1 MEKDNKN
8 PDLVISYHIDYEINE
23 SEENRGYSYDIK
35 SFTSCIIDYQS
46 NTVKEKYH
54 WEGNSEESNLKRL
67 FDDFSSFYKEHE
79 DRLIFQKKPFVLNKE
94 VNTIFIKTLIRLG
107 FIKDESDFVFGHD
120 CLDISDI
127 YLMYY
132 FCKSSKVESKD
143 LETMLGDFGIMPQE
157 KDTPFFKAVN
167 SSRLGI
173 QMMKKIGLIFLMSD
187 MGGAKL

>member
-1 MEKDNKN
+1 MEKNNEK
-8 PDLVISYHIDYEINE
+8 PDLVISYHIDYEKSANE
-23 SEENRGYSYDIK
+23 EKWGCTYGIK

-54 WEGNSEESNLKRL
+54 WEMNSEEKDLKKL
-67 FDDFSSFYKEHE
+67 FHDFNSFYKEHE
-79 DRLIFQKKPFVLNKE
+79 KRLIFQKKPFVLNKE
-94 VNTIFIKTLIRLG
+94 VNIIFIKTLIRLG
-107 FIKDESDFVFGHD
+107 LIKDESDFLFGYD

-132 FCKSSKVESKD
+132 FCKSSKIESND

-157 KDTPFFKAVN
+157 KGTPFFEAVN

>member
-1 MEKDNKN
+1 MEKDVQK
-8 PDLVISYHIDYEINE
+8 PDLVISYHVDYESNE
-23 SEENRGYSYDIK
+23 TEGNQGYSYDIK

-54 WEGNSEESNLKRL
+54 WESSGQEQDLKKL
-67 FDDFSSFYKEHE
+67 FEDFSSFYKEHE
-79 DRLIFQKKPFVLNKE
+79 ERLIFQKKPFVLNKE
-94 VNTIFIKTLIRLG
+94 VNTIFVKTLIRLG
-107 FIKDESDFVFGHD
+107 FIKNESDFVFGHD

-132 FCKSSKVESKD
+132 FCKSSKVETND

-157 KDTPFFKAVN
+157 KGTPFFKAVN

>member
-1 MEKDNKN
+1 MEKNNQK
-8 PDLVISYHIDYEINE
+8 PDLVISYHVDYER
-23 SEENRGYSYDIK
+23 SSLEENQGYSYDIK
-35 SFTSCIIDYQS
+35 NFTACIIDYQS

-54 WEGNSEESNLKRL
+54 WEMNNEGKGLKEL
-67 FDDFSSFYKEHE
+67 FNDFHSFYKEHE
-79 DRLIFQKKPFVLNKE
+79 PRLIFQKKPFVLNKE

-132 FCKSSKVESKD
+132 FCKSSKVESND

-157 KDTPFFKAVN
+157 KGTPFFKAVN